1 MPTESSGAVSAGGYR
16 TVAAQQHRIQ
26 QMIIV
31 TAEYRKRRA
40 YRLNC
45 VDHRTQVTNAVDG
58 VFDANDILV
67 LQSQTR
73 HGFRG

>member
-1 MPTESSGAVSAGGYR
+1 MPTESSGGYR